1 MKSNDFSVLLQAFFT
16 DYLISQRQ
24 ASEHTIS
31 SYRDTFCLFLKF
43 IKKRLKKEPSTVKI
57 DDITVDLIKDFLN
70 DLEKNRNI
78 STRSRNQRLAAIHS
92 CFHYAAFLYP
102 ERSSMIQRI
111 LAIPHKKHYYPVV
124 QFLTSDEINALLAVP
139 DRTTWLGRRDYALIL
154 LAIRTGLRVSE
165 LINLHW
171 GDITLGSSSHVRCV
185 GKGRKE
191 RVTPIT
197 KKTASIIKSW
207 FNENKPNNENLV
219 FTNARKGKLSRDG
232 FRYILKKHIK
242 RASNNC
248 VTLKRKSI
256 SPHSLRHTTAMQLL
270 NAGVDSMVIA
280 IWLGHE
286 SIDSTKAYITADL
299 KMKEKAL
306 SKNKDPKLKSL
317 RYKPEDSLMKYLK
330 SL

>member
-124 QFLTSDEINALLAVP
+124 QFLTSDEINALLDVP

-165 LINLHW
+165 LINLRW

-197 KKTASIIKSW
+197 KKTALIIKSW

-256 SPHSLRHTTAMQLL
+256 SPHSLRHTTTMQLL

-286 SIDSTKAYITADL
+286 SIDSTKAYIAADL

-317 RYKPEDSLMKYLK
+317 RYECYVFH
-330 SL
+330 

>member
-248 VTLKRKSI
+248 VTLKRKI
-256 SPHSLRHTTAMQLL
+256 
-270 NAGVDSMVIA
+270 
-280 IWLGHE
+280 
-286 SIDSTKAYITADL
+286 
-299 KMKEKAL
+299 
-306 SKNKDPKLKSL
+306 
-317 RYKPEDSLMKYLK
+317 
-330 SL
+330 

>member
-1 MKSNDFSVLLQAFFT
+1 MKTDYFSVLLEKFFT

-43 IKKRLKKEPSTVKI
+43 TQKHLKKEPSTIKI
-57 DDITVDLIKDFLN
+57 EDITVDLIKEFLK

-78 STRSRNQRLAAIHS
+78 SVRSRNQRLAAIHS
-92 CFHYAAFLYP
+92 CFRYAALLYP
-102 ERSSMIQRI
+102 ERSNLIQQI
-111 LAIPHKKHYYPVV
+111 LAIPHKKHDYPIV
-124 QFLTSDEINALLAVP
+124 QFLTSDEINALLATP
-139 DRTTWLGRRDYALIL
+139 DRRTWLGRRDYALML

-165 LINLHW
+165 IISLRWDNI
-171 GDITLGSSSHVRCV
+171 IFGSASHVRCI

-191 RVTPIT
+191 RTTPLT
-197 KKTASIIKSW
+197 KKTASVMKSW
-207 FNENKPNNENLV
+207 LSENKSNSENLV

-232 FRYILKKHIK
+232 IDYILKKYV
-242 RASNNC
+242 RLASDHC
-248 VTLKRKSI
+248 VTLKRKRI

-270 NAGVDSMVIA
+270 EAGVDTMIIA

-286 SIDSTKAYITADL
+286 SVESTQIYIKADL
-299 KMKEKAL
+299 KMKENAL
-306 SKNKDPKLKSL
+306 NRTTDPNIKFL
-317 RYKPEDSLMKYLK
+317 RYKPNDSLMEFLK